1 MSFAVTSRRLW
12 SPPAVE
18 RVAATLMATAA
29 TYKENVH
36 YKLVT
41 RESGSERHDLPIWTP
56 SPNAVTYT
64 DGFGPIK
71 RTDVPGVPG
80 AFVLSNVLT
89 DAECDAIGNLSEAMG
104 YTEDAPVSLG
114 RNVRRNENCVW
125 LADDSLWLP
134 IWKRIAAYMP
144 PSSVPHGGR
153 PVGLNQRWRL
163 YKYGPDDI
171 FRLHTDGSWPG
182 SKANPNLPL
191 P

>member
-1 MSFAVTSRRLW
+1 M
-12 SPPAVE
+12 
-18 RVAATLMATAA
+18 TLTL
-29 TYKENVH
+29 TLTLTLTRTLTLTLTITLTLTLTITLIPILT
-36 YKLVT
+36 LVPTLT
-41 RESGSERHDLPIWTP
+41 R
-56 SPNAVTYT
+56 
-64 DGFGPIK
+64 
-71 RTDVPGVPG
+71 
-80 AFVLSNVLT
+80 
-89 DAECDAIGNLSEAMG
+89 

-191 P
+191 TLTSNP